1 MGLAPEE
8 MQMAVAQ
15 IAMDPMSRVPVA
27 KKNDVAAMDVDI
39 IIEEM
44 PDVVTLQQEQFAEL
58 VSLANAQVIFP
69 PEVYVEASG
78 LRNKQRLLEMLKGGG
93 EMSPEQQQQQQQ
105 QQEMAQM
112 AADLEMRAKAAQAQ
126 KDEATA
132 QKTVVE
138 TAVMAAD
145 AMEPKVE
152 KVSGEPR

>member
-1 MGLAPEE
+1 
-8 MQMAVAQ
+8 
-15 IAMDPMSRVPVA
+15 VA
-27 KKNDVAAMDVDI
+27 KKNDVAAIDVDI

-44 PDVVTLQQEQFAEL
+44 PDVVTIQQEQFAEL

-93 EMSPEQQQQQQQ
+93 EMTPEQQAAQQEQQQMQK
-105 QQEMAQM
+105 M
-112 AADLEMRAKAAQAQ
+112 AADLELRAKAAQVQ

-132 QKTVVE
+132 NKTVVE

-145 AMEPKVE
+145 AMEPKMPE
-152 KVSGEPR
+152 RPMPEQGRGEPR